1 MATKKITNGVF
12 TPIIETSSRKS
23 SFECFINNIGTDN
36 GPLLNSLLEQ
46 YKEHIYEHEELFN
59 QIAYLE
65 ELIIQ
70 IKIRENMGEIKLFV
84 VRDYVYARTIF
95 FTKEKE
101 RSEIRTIVDRLDKY
115 PNKTIE
121 DLHNDDLFMSMVS
134 KKLLTLMDSE
144 IKKNMKVVSEV

>member
-121 DLHNDDLFMSMVS
+121 DLYNDDLFMSMVS

>member
-1 MATKKITNGVF
+1 MKKITNGVF

-23 SFECFINNIGTDN
+23 SFECFINNIGNEN

-59 QIAYLE
+59 QLAYLE

-70 IKIRENMGEIKLFV
+70 IKIRENMDDIKLFI
-84 VRDYVYARTIF
+84 VRDYIYARTTF

-115 PNKTIE
+115 PDKTIE
-121 DLHNDDLFMSMVS
+121 DLNKDTFFMSMVS
-134 KKLLTLMDSE
+134 KKLKTMMDIE
-144 IKKNMKVVSEV
+144 IEKNVKVVSEV

>member
-1 MATKKITNGVF
+1 MKKITNGVF

-23 SFECFINNIGTDN
+23 SFECFITNIGNEN

-59 QIAYLE
+59 QLAYLE

-70 IKIRENMGEIKLFV
+70 IKIRENMDEIKLFI
-84 VRDYVYARTIF
+84 VRDYIYARTTF

-115 PNKTIE
+115 PDKTIE
-121 DLHNDDLFMSMVS
+121 DLNKDTFFMSMVS
-134 KKLLTLMDSE
+134 KKLKAMMDIE
-144 IKKNMKVVSEV
+144 IEKNVKVVSEV

>member
-1 MATKKITNGVF
+1 MKKITNGVF

-23 SFECFINNIGTDN
+23 SFECFITNIGTDN

-59 QIAYLE
+59 QLAYLE

-70 IKIRENMGEIKLFV
+70 IKIRENVDEIKLFV
-84 VRDYVYARTIF
+84 VRDYIYARTTF

-121 DLHNDDLFMSMVS
+121 ELNNDPFLMSMVS
-134 KKLLTLMDSE
+134 KKIKTIMDIE
-144 IKKNMKVVSEV
+144 IEKNVKVVSEV